1 MLPPVKSVRPA
12 WEKARDDSGVVL
24 EDLEDLEEATE
35 DQRELASVKES
46 MLELENQLESVSE
59 SVEDFVEHFGETE
72 QVTVTVFFYL
82 TAPPSRP
89 GW

>member
-1 MLPPVKSVRPA
+1 MLPPVKTVRPA
-12 WEKARDDSGVVL
+12 WEKVRDDSGVVL
-24 EDLEDLEEATE
+24 EELDLEDLEELDLEDLEEASQ

-72 QVTVTVFFYL
+72 QV
-82 TAPPSRP
+82 
-89 GW
+89 G

>member
-1 MLPPVKSVRPA
+1 MKTVRPA

-24 EDLEDLEEATE
+24 EDLEDLEEASE

-46 MLELENQLESVSE
+46 MLELENQLESVTE

-72 QVTVTVFFYL
+72 QVTVSSLYTSVHL
-82 TAPPSRP
+82 LDKC
-89 GW
+89 